1 MREDGRSGGEGGN
14 DAFHACETFL
24 GMVRDLPCGG
34 RRLAHNVSSVWW
46 RR

>member
-24 GMVRDLPCGG
+24 GMVRGG
-34 RRLAHNVSSVWW
+34 RR
-46 RR
+46 R